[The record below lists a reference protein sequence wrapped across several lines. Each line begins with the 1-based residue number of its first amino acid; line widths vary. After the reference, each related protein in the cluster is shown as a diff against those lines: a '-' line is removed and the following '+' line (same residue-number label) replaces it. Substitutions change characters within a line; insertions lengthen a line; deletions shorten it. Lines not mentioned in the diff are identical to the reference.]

1 VKNSPKLLRVVLPV
15 ALLFGAMSAHA
26 TNITVNCPGKT
37 PSVEIAKLSKTVANT
52 ATLSGACVDNLVLS
66 HFVDLT
72 IVGAAGSTF
81 TSKDITIPAI
91 NVRGGK
97 VTLQNTN
104 VSSGGTGNGI
114 VCDNRS
120 YCLLTSVNVQNGGL
134 CVYAQGKSSMDIVGT
149 SQIHNCSQGVG
160 AYGGSDIN
168 LRPVAEGLFDPTLAG
183 ETISN
188 NTDTGLWCQ
197 DGSFVR
203 SDNSLITGNG
213 NGVAMS
219 RNCTVKL
226 FDYDNGLNNGGYVG
240 GVISNTGVGV
250 SVQNGS
256 ILQSIAVVN
265 NNGTAYAI
273 GDLSEAQVSIAPV
286 GNTTDLSCTRPT
298 SVARGTLTCP

>member
-1 VKNSPKLLRVVLPV
+1 VKTSPKLVRVLLPV
-15 ALLFGAMSAHA
+15 ALLCGGMSAHA
-26 TNITVNCPGKT
+26 ANITVNCPGKT
-37 PSVEIAKLSKTVANT
+37 PSVEIAKLDKTVTNK
-52 ATLSGACVDNLVLS
+52 ATLNGACVDNLVLA
-66 HFVDLT
+66 HFADLT
-72 IVGAAGSTF
+72 IIGAAGSTF

-97 VTLQNTN
+97 VTLQGTN
-104 VSSGGTGNGI
+104 VSSGGTGDGV

-120 YCLLTSVNVQNGGL
+120 YCLLTSVNLQNGGL
-134 CVYAQGKSSMDIVGT
+134 CVYAQGKSSMDIVGA
-149 SQIHNCSQGVG
+149 SQVHGCSQGVS

-168 LRPVAEGLFDPTLAG
+168 LRPVAEGPWDSTLAG

-188 NTDTGLWCQ
+188 NTDYGVYCQ

-226 FDYDNGLNNGGYVG
+226 FNYDNGLNNGGYVG
-240 GVISNTGVGV
+240 GVISNTGIGV

-256 ILQSIAVVN
+256 VLQSLAVVN
-265 NNGTAYAI
+265 SNGTAYVI

-286 GNTTDLSCTRPT
+286 GNTTDLTCTRPT
-298 SVARGTLTCP
+298 AVARGFLTCP